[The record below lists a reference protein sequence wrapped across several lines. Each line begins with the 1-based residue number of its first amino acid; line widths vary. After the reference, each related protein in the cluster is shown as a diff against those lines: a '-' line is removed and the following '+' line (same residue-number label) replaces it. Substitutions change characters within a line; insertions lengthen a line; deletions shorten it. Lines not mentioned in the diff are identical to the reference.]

1 MIKWFNMIPYK
12 ILRVV
17 YDWPPPWDGLA
28 PAPFELSK
36 AQIALGNKVI
46 ALTGGLGGRKFIN
59 REFKK
64 TDDNGKLIVYNI
76 PRAIKKIG
84 PFLTTS
90 LFVIPYYLILKI
102 FRKINIMHGH
112 GHIMLWFNLYKLIF
126 GRVDK
131 TPYVAHFHITGA
143 GREKL
148 LTSRGYKLDFF
159 TKFVEYPLHKLSD
172 RLAVKSADACI
183 FVSKDLIKEACEFY
197 NANKDKCFLVESG
210 VNTSIF
216 KDNPKI
222 KREKEILFVGM
233 VDSRKSPDVVI
244 KSLKYLKG
252 FKATFVGR
260 GADSYINELKELAK
274 NEKVGSRVN
283 FKGYVPY
290 TELLPY
296 YQKCAVFVLP
306 SLYEGLPKVVL
317 EALSCKTPVVAS
329 GFKVKS
335 PVDGL
340 YISES
345 FTPKELAD
353 KIRAVLR
360 DKPAVD
366 ASFIEEYYSW
376 NSKAIEVQRIYEK
389 ITAR

>member
-1 MIKWFNMIPYK
+1 
-12 ILRVV
+12 
-17 YDWPPPWDGLA
+17 
-28 PAPFELSK
+28 
-36 AQIALGNKVI
+36 
-46 ALTGGLGGRKFIN
+46 
-59 REFKK
+59 
-64 TDDNGKLIVYNI
+64 
-76 PRAIKKIG
+76 
-84 PFLTTS
+84 
-90 LFVIPYYLILKI
+90 
-102 FRKINIMHGH
+102 
-112 GHIMLWFNLYKLIF
+112 
-126 GRVDK
+126 
-131 TPYVAHFHITGA
+131 
-143 GREKL
+143 
-148 LTSRGYKLDFF
+148 
-159 TKFVEYPLHKLSD
+159 
-172 RLAVKSADACI
+172 
-183 FVSKDLIKEACEFY
+183 
-197 NANKDKCFLVESG
+197 
-210 VNTSIF
+210 
-216 KDNPKI
+216 
-222 KREKEILFVGM
+222 M